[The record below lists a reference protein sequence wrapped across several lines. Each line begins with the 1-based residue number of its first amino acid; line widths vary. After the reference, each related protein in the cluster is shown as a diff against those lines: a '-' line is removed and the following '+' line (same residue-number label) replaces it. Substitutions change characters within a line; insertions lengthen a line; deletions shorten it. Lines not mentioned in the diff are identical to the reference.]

1 VSYDIWLD
9 INTGAGEEV
18 MVHNVGN
25 YTVNVAWMWWQ
36 ALGHPLRELD
46 GRGAA
51 DTIETLTAA
60 VAAMRDR
67 AQEFSAQEPEN
78 GWGNYEGALDYLER
92 LLVGCRAH
100 PATTIRI
107 SS

>member
-1 VSYDIWLD
+1 VSYDICLD
-9 INTGAGEEV
+9 IDTGAGETVTALE
-18 MVHNVGN
+18 VGN
-25 YTVNVAWMWWQ
+25 YTSNVAWMWSQ

-51 DTIETLTAA
+51 DTVDVLTAA
-60 VAAMRDR
+60 VAAMRER
-67 AQEFSAQEPEN
+67 AQEFRAQEPEN
-78 GWGNYEGALDYLER
+78 GWGDYQGALGYLER
-92 LLVGCRAH
+92 LLAGCQAH